1 MLGTV
6 EYSWLISISDVTLCE
21 LKICDFFSDSYR
33 QYYKEN
39 TIIHT
44 KVGESPIPDVFI
56 LTVTL

>member
-6 EYSWLISISDVTLCE
+6 EYSWLISISDVTLCK
-21 LKICDFFSDSYR
+21 LKIYDVFSGSYW

-44 KVGESPIPDVFI
+44 KVGEFPIPDLFI